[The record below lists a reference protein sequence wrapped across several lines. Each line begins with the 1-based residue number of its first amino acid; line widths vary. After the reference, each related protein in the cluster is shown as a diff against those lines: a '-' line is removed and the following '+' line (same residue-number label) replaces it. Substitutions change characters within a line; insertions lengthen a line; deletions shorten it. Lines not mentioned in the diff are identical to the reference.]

1 MPVYAKDTGLSS
13 ISLIISFPVS
23 GKSKVEST
31 SRIVP
36 PILIAF
42 VILVFGFT
50 LNSLKIVPFTLISL
64 EKPESMLI

>member
-1 MPVYAKDTGLSS
+1 MPVYAKETKLSS
-13 ISLIISFPVS
+13 RSLIIRFPVS

-31 SRIVP
+31 SRTVP
-36 PILIAF
+36 PILMVF

-64 EKPESMLI
+64 EKPASMLI

>member
-1 MPVYAKDTGLSS
+1 M
-13 ISLIISFPVS
+13 S

-31 SRIVP
+31 SRVVP
-36 PILIAF
+36 PILIGF

-64 EKPESMLI
+64 EKPESMLIDSIDSYHMIWELH